1 MMRSIKKCQYLT
13 KGSPK
18 IFLSKPKNTKEVT
31 LKSRYVPSK
40 KCEFACVTMKY
51 KVSGKSRSRSRGRSR
66 SLKKVKTVRS
76 RSKSRSK
83 SRK

>member
-13 KGSPK
+13 KDSPK
-18 IFLSKPKNTKEVT
+18 IFLSKPKNTKEVS

-51 KVSGKSRSRSRGRSR
+51 KVSGSKKSRSRSR

-76 RSKSRSK
+76 RSRSK